1 MSEYVDAIVF
11 IDRHE
16 AKLFHFSAKDE
27 VKLVLAHTSAQRRH
41 HQANHEDGTKHAVDD
56 EFMRSIVDSLGHEGN
71 TLICGPGNSKYEL
84 QAYMQK
90 HTPKLAA
97 HISGVEELAGPRT
110 ATFSPR
116 RGNSSTRVIGME
128 SYRNPAQG
136 TLTCRANPRRAA
148 TCGKVRRR
156 TYEGAGFAVQWPAS
170 DGMRGR
176 RNSQIF
182 RTERRFL

>member
-1 MSEYVDAIVF
+1 MSEYVDSIVF

-16 AKLFHFSAKDE
+16 ANLFHFSAKDE

-97 HISGVEELAGPRT
+97 HISGVEELAGPQD
-110 ATFSPR
+110 SD
-116 RGNSSTRVIGME
+116 I
-128 SYRNPAQG
+128 
-136 TLTCRANPRRAA
+136 LAA
-148 TCGKVRRR
+148 ARQ
-156 TYEGAGFAVQWPAS
+156 F
-170 DGMRGR
+170 
-176 RNSQIF
+176 F
-182 RTERRFL
+182 RTRGHRHGELQKPSARHFDVPGKS